1 MKTQNK
7 ESQAGNATKSTSSSS
22 TEKLKTDMPIS
33 EKDEVKSAERRMRKK
48 ALKDHL

>member
-7 ESQAGNATKSTSSSS
+7 EPQTGNSTKNTSSSS
-22 TEKLKTDMPIS
+22 SDKIKTDMPIS